1 MVVTAVIA
9 KTKGRSAVFGDNI
22 PLAWISDEVLL
33 EEGIRIGSEVTEED
47 IARMKRLT
55 EARLAKEKALN
66 LLSYRAHSQKEL
78 SDKLLR
84 TCGEEDAENAV
95 RRMEELGLVNDESF
109 AKAYAE
115 SMTRRKTY
123 SARRVEQELLR
134 KGIGRESAAAAVA
147 EFCGNDEEKI
157 MALLASRYAGK
168 LAGREDSRKV
178 IASLQRMGFQWEDI
192 RRAMQEYTEEWNED

>member
-66 LLSYRAHSQKEL
+66 LLSYRAHSKKEL

-109 AKAYAE
+109 AMAYAE

-134 KGIGRESAAAAVA
+134 KGISRESAAAAVA